1 MAQTIPTPPPAPAP
15 SAPRR
20 VSPVRPRRRRLG
32 WPLDV
37 YQTAVGKKYVMAV
50 TGVGLIGFVIV
61 HMIGNLHLY
70 EGPTQVNEYA
80 EALRD
85 LGGHLVPRTL
95 ILWALRLGLIAMF
108 ALHLHSAY
116 SLRRMGRDNNPR
128 SGFVSGNKKYE
139 GGQSYAAASYASRT
153 MRWTGPII
161 GLYVLFH
168 LADLTW
174 GWWLG
179 GDYVR
184 GDVYHNVV
192 ESLSSLPVAAVYV
205 VANVALAVHI
215 FHGAWSMFQ
224 SLGVNNP
231 RYNHL
236 RRGLAA
242 AVAGAILVGN
252 LSFPLMVQA
261 GLIDEDG
268 RADAP
273 AGASDENGGMVQAG
287 PGELEPEA
295 DAARARGSEESPQ

>member
-1 MAQTIPTPPPAPAP
+1 MTRTISKSSTPSERSALGRVPPI
-15 SAPRR
+15 
-20 VSPVRPRRRRLG
+20 RPRRRRLG

-70 EGPTQVNEYA
+70 EGPTQINEYA

-95 ILWALRLGLIAMF
+95 ILWALRLGLMAMF

-116 SLRRMGRDNNPR
+116 SLRRMARASNPR
-128 SGFVSGNKKYE
+128 SGFVSGNKKYQ

-179 GDYVR
+179 DDYVR

-205 VANVALAVHI
+205 VANIALAVHI
-215 FHGAWSMFQ
+215 FHGAWSLFQ

-236 RRGLAA
+236 RRGLAG
-242 AVAGAILVGN
+242 AVAGVILVGN
-252 LSFPLMVQA
+252 LSFPVMVQA

-268 RADAP
+268 RGAAPEAP
-273 AGASDENGGMVQAG
+273 A
-287 PGELEPEA
+287 EPETGA
-295 DAARARGSEESPQ
+295 EGSPG